1 MPANAMVWTKMP
13 AIRKLMYCPDAPPC
27 PPTLMAPPNT
37 KLKSSTNM
45 IGLSVTSSRSSGVR
59 RMWIRLRLIICHV
72 SANQVIG
79 VAWLGAGREDA
90 VLAEAAVALMRAPPR
105 AGARLHRPRP
115 GPRHP
120 DALLLGPGRR
130 HRELVA

>member
-1 MPANAMVWTKMP
+1 
-13 AIRKLMYCPDAPPC
+13 
-27 PPTLMAPPNT
+27 MAPPNT

-45 IGLSVTSSRSSGVR
+45 IGLSVTSRSSSGVR

-79 VAWLGAGREDA
+79 VAWLGAGREGA
-90 VLAEAAVALMRAPPR
+90 VLAEVAVALMRAPPR
-105 AGARLHRPRP
+105 ADARLHRPRP

-120 DALLLGPGRR
+120 GAGRSGPGIHRPAVVALHRR
-130 HRELVA
+130 RRPRSPP